1 MTIQALRRALLAHKK
16 TALIVGGLV
25 LATAVGSAGT
35 MVRRAE
41 ASTRATDDVAIVR
54 VPAELAGAVGRIEVA
69 KNQAVKKGDLLVV
82 LEDEHAEAALAL
94 ADASFASAEA
104 DARLA
109 DIEAARAVS
118 DPTKDNSTIQ
128 LARARATN
136 ARTKVEAARATFDLA
151 EIELYQTRILAPRD
165 GVVSVIA
172 VSTGDGVSVGQVV
185 VWLTSETSK
194 SSG

>member
-128 LARARATN
+128 LARARATS